1 MHMFLIYLFVKCK
14 FQMFKRM
21 FGSGS
26 GGGSRSRGGGSG
38 NSSRGHGSGYADDSR
53 DRGNDTCIYLLQFK
67 VNI

>member
-1 MHMFLIYLFVKCK
+1 
-14 FQMFKRM
+14 MFKRM